1 MEDLKMEF
9 LKYLLE
15 EYEEFT
21 EGASHY
27 DGGDPDDN
35 FQDDLSGFFEKFLIY
50 DDDIKKLA
58 DQFGADIITAAMRIM
73 ACQELQPVKYTDLSS
88 FINLAFSSMEENHYN
103 EFKEI
108 FLKN

>member
-1 MEDLKMEF
+1 MKF
-9 LKYLLE
+9 FKYLLE

-27 DGGDPDDN
+27 DGGDLDDN
-35 FQDDLSGFFEKFLIY
+35 LQDDLSGFFEKFLIY
-50 DDDIKKLA
+50 DDDVKKLA
-58 DQFGADIITAAMRIM
+58 DEYGAEIIPAAMRMM
-73 ACQELQPVKYTDLSS
+73 AAEQLQPAKYIDLGD
-88 FINLAFSSMEENHYN
+88 FVNLAFRNIEENHYN